1 MEVSSSADS
10 QRDAEAS
17 VEELCDEDPRRVDLY
32 SAYLYDADVYGAGL
46 CHEELYREE
55 HCDRE
60 LCYADLEAV
69 LANQDPVYQRKVLA
83 EWVVQ
88 VRKLLV
94 AFNDLQVWQDRLHD
108 HPRRLADADHRNE
121 ELGNRLEAVIARCLS
136 DDPTPMP
143 DSFLDEGGVVGTGLR
158 LVLADQAALFGEMRR
173 HRQLNE
179 RGADLSDR
187 LTDLETKVADG
198 VDHCAGE
205 QQQEA
210 LRECL
215 GAANQLLA
223 DVRQALCD
231 QKALHEKERRY
242 MWARHNGKT
251 VCDVVAPAAAVLT
264 KKPPLR
270 MRRYWFKPVDLHAQ
284 LRAKLQDMLNIKLE
298 RLACMGRIL
307 QELRE
312 ECAEQARQV
321 KEVIETSMGE
331 EECCHEKQTRFWPRA
346 SVQERRD
353 MATSRATVLPPGCT
367 DAELRH
373 ELTPLLDV
381 LEQTRNQIVE
391 LKKLPAEHQG
401 TSAGRELYHQLG
413 ETLDEIAE
421 LKKLPILGSPEHGM
435 HCTDVLYEA
444 AADMHLLLRDN
455 ERRHAAW
462 YEAAQNNE
470 DAMAA
475 WRGACARGCS

>member
-1 MEVSSSADS
+1 MEASPAHP
-10 QRDAEAS
+10 QRHAEAS
-17 VEELCDEDPRRVDLY
+17 VEELCDEDPRRADLY

-46 CHEELYREE
+46 CHEELHREE
-55 HCDRE
+55 HCDGE

-69 LANQDPVYQRKVLA
+69 LASQDPVYQRKVLK
-83 EWVVQ
+83 EWVMQ
-88 VRKLLV
+88 AHKLLV

-143 DSFLDEGGVVGTGLR
+143 DSFLDEGGVVGAGLG
-158 LVLADQAALFGEMRR
+158 LVAVDQEALLGEMRR
-173 HRQLNE
+173 HCQLIE
-179 RGADLSDR
+179 HGDDLSDR

-205 QQQEA
+205 KQQEA

-223 DVRQALCD
+223 DVRQVVCD

-242 MWARHNGKT
+242 MWARRNGET

-321 KEVIETSMGE
+321 KEIIETSMGE
-331 EECCHEKQTRFWPRA
+331 EECCHEEFTHCWPGA
-346 SVQERRD
+346 SVHERRD
-353 MATSRATVLPPGCT
+353 MATSGATVLPPGIT

-413 ETLDEIAE
+413 RTLDEIAE
-421 LKKLPILGSPEHGM
+421 LIKLPILGSPEHGV

-470 DAMAA
+470 DPMAA
-475 WRGACARGCS
+475 WLGACARG

>member
-1 MEVSSSADS
+1 MEASSADP
-10 QRDAEAS
+10 QRHAEAS
-17 VEELCDEDPRRVDLY
+17 VEELCDKDPHRP
-32 SAYLYDADVYGAGL
+32 YLYDAAVFIAN
-46 CHEELYREE
+46 
-55 HCDRE
+55 
-60 LCYADLEAV
+60 LEAA
-69 LANQDPVYQRKVLA
+69 LANQDPVYQRKVLQ

-88 VRKLLV
+88 AHEQLV

-108 HPRRLADADHRNE
+108 HPNRRADADHRHE
-121 ELGNRLEAVIARCLS
+121 ELGNRLEALIAHCLS

-143 DSFLDEGGVVGTGLR
+143 DSLLDEGGVVGTGLR
-158 LVLADQAALFGEMRR
+158 LVAADQAAIFGEMRR
-173 HRQLNE
+173 HHQLNE
-179 RGADLSDR
+179 RGDDLSDR
-187 LTDLETKVADG
+187 LTDLETKVANS

-205 QQQEA
+205 KQQEA

-223 DVRQALCD
+223 DVRQAVCD

-242 MWARHNGKT
+242 MWARRNGET

-264 KKPPLR
+264 KKPPLGTKL
-270 MRRYWFKPVDLHAQ
+270 YWFKPVDLHAK

-413 ETLDEIAE
+413 RTLDEIAE
-421 LKKLPILGSPEHGM
+421 LIKLPILGSPEHGV

-462 YEAAQNNE
+462 YGAAQNDE
-470 DAMAA
+470 DAVAA
-475 WRGACARGCS
+475 WRGACARG